1 MSLPVIDFF
10 VIHKQS
16 QSFWSLLPYS
26 LLSLL
31 MLRLWSFWST
41 QQVQPVCSSV
51 FSLGSVVTSV
61 PFFQASP
68 SLRRVGQPLWA
79 TVAGSFLVQ
88 WVHRCLHVS
97 SWLFGLAVTSGWW
110 SPGVAFLTFTS
121 SVLLAMGEGLLYFC
135 SLLSVSTFLVFAAVV
150 SLWFSGVLVSP
161 TLPSVGLG
169 FLQWTVS
176 LHLSPLLT
184 FGDGRGGPGVLGFR
198 GSCSSQFP
206 SGSFSLASPFVPEGD
221 FVTCFCLFFLYI
233 FFYVMVSVF
242 FLIFVQDC
250 CYMWGHLQ
258 DENRRYPLYDLFILY
273 RQFIWLGSY
282 AVVWYW
288 LLDDR
293 HSVALPCL
301 PHPWVD
307 WHLLVDY
314 SSPFVDTVVLRLCL
328 DSLSTFFTGW

>member
-1 MSLPVIDFF
+1 MTC
-10 VIHKQS
+10 IH
-16 QSFWSLLPYS
+16 LNC
-26 LLSLL
+26 
-31 MLRLWSFWST
+31 LWSDVTPGDLFLCHSLT
-41 QQVQPVCSSV
+41 ESV
-51 FSLGSVVTSV
+51 LSVSPPLQSAFSAYAQALVILVNPAGPTCLLQCFLCLGSVVTSV

-68 SLRRVGQPLWA
+68 SLRRVGHPLWA
-79 TVAGSFLVQ
+79 TVAGSVLVQ

-150 SLWFSGVLVSP
+150 SLWISGVLVSP

-184 FGDGRGGPGVLGFR
+184 FGDGRGGLGVLGFR

-221 FVTCFCLFFLYI
+221 FVTCFCLFFLYT

-250 CYMWGHLQ
+250 CYM
-258 DENRRYPLYDLFILY
+258 
-273 RQFIWLGSY
+273 
-282 AVVWYW
+282 
-288 LLDDR
+288 
-293 HSVALPCL
+293 
-301 PHPWVD
+301 
-307 WHLLVDY
+307 
-314 SSPFVDTVVLRLCL
+314 
-328 DSLSTFFTGW
+328 